1 MASSRRPKLAPEVA
15 ATTSLSPGTSLA
27 VPSRVRTLLLILA
40 LCSRVG
46 ADPLWDAEVRLGYG
60 VAVGGG
66 GGMTSTRPTPLSI
79 AVLGSVLV
87 NEEPM
92 LSGYGGLTVET
103 LDRNS
108 IGVLGGV
115 KLVPQGSPLRL
126 MGGGTWVFAP
136 LTLWGATAS
145 GGACGHVSHGMGMY
159 THSTMHEPSTRNW
172 DESGMS
178 CTASGRPAPSTARSP
193 STRSAR
199 AGAKPPSTSESAL
212 TPEITAVT
220 CTPRGRAAAMVTS

>member
-1 MASSRRPKLAPEVA
+1 MPR
-15 ATTSLSPGTSLA
+15 
-27 VPSRVRTLLLILA
+27 RVRSLLLILA
-40 LCSRVG
+40 WCSRVG

-79 AVLGSVLV
+79 AAIGSVLV
-87 NEEPM
+87 NEEPA

-115 KLVPQGSPLRL
+115 KLSPQGSPLRL

-136 LTLWGATAS
+136 LTLWGVTAS
-145 GGACGHVSHGMGMY
+145 GGACGHVSRGMGMCGDLLVTGY
-159 THSTMHEPSTRNW
+159 FAGTDLEK
-172 DESGMS
+172 
-178 CTASGRPAPSTARSP
+178 GRTVTQVQLAVSMVFD
-193 STRSAR
+193 
-199 AGAKPPSTSESAL
+199 AL
-212 TPEITAVT
+212 
-220 CTPRGRAAAMVTS
+220 